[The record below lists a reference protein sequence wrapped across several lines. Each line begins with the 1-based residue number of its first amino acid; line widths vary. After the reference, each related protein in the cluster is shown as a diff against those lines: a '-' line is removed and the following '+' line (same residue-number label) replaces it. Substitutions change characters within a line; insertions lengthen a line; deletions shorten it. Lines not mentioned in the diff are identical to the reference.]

1 VSELTWCIGYVTKEH
16 QPWRSSTTRMSIVLI
31 GDEVVEVLR
40 PLEIVART
48 RVMTKRLQVL
58 YDIHAVL
65 RDLQ

>member
-1 VSELTWCIGYVTKEH
+1 
-16 QPWRSSTTRMSIVLI
+16 MSIVLI